1 MQPTLSN
8 HRSSDEAIAA
18 FAPSDAMQVR
28 VLRSWADLASIKDH
42 WAAMLERSEN
52 ASIFC
57 SYEWM
62 ESWWNAWG
70 ESGHLN
76 VLVFE
81 VNGQMFAL
89 APLYIESRKV
99 TGATLEYLS
108 MVGDNSG
115 DSENLDFIVTP
126 GYERECAEAFLR
138 WLEQNPSVDICS
150 FKAMP
155 ESSTFGEALLGLLKQ
170 REWAVEQWTSPGFY
184 IPLPA
189 TFDEYLS
196 RLSSEMRPLLT
207 RYPRRLEK
215 RFAVKYVQ
223 VTDEKDLP
231 KYLDALF
238 SLHQKRWEKAG
249 EPGAFSEQARREFYV
264 ALSVAL
270 LRRGWLDLWAA
281 ELNGQIA
288 AVQYC
293 FHFGNIVSLLQEG
306 FDPQFES
313 EKVGYALRAKM
324 LQDFIDRKFAK
335 YDFLGGADAYK
346 ERFGGLP
353 QTYENVEFARPWTRG
368 SLHLGVGR
376 MWGATKRG
384 LKQVLPASLIVWLQ
398 TILRGTA
405 RHRLL

>member
-1 MQPTLSN
+1 
-8 HRSSDEAIAA
+8 
-18 FAPSDAMQVR
+18 MQVR
-28 VLRSWADLASIKDH
+28 VVRSWADLGPIKDY
-42 WAAMLERSEN
+42 WRALLAQSEN
-52 ASIFC
+52 ASVFC
-57 SYEWM
+57 TPEWM
-62 ESWWNAWG
+62 ESWWTAWG
-70 ESGHLN
+70 STGRLR

-81 VNGQMFAL
+81 TDGQPVGL
-89 APLYIESRKV
+89 APLYVETREMP
-99 TGATLEYLS
+99 GATLECLT

-115 DSENLDFIVTP
+115 DSENLDFIVTA
-126 GYERECAEAFLR
+126 GYERQCAEAFLQ

-155 ESSTFGEALLGLLKQ
+155 ESSRFGEALFALLKK
-170 REWAVEQWTSPGFY
+170 RGWAVEQWTSPGFY

-196 RLSSEMRPLLT
+196 GLSSEMRPLLT

-215 RFAVKYVQ
+215 RFTVKYVQ

-238 SLHQKRWEKAG
+238 SLHQKRWEKVG
-249 EPGAFSEQARREFYV
+249 EPGAFSDEARRKFYA

-281 ELNGQIA
+281 ELNDQIA

-293 FHFGNIVSLLQEG
+293 FHFGEVVSLLQEG

-313 EKVGYALRAKM
+313 EKVGYALRARM
-324 LQDFIDRKFAK
+324 LQDFIGRRFAK

-353 QTYENVEFARPWTRG
+353 QSYENIEFARPWTRG
-368 SLHLGVGR
+368 SLNLRVGQI
-376 MWGATKRG
+376 WGSTKRG
-384 LKQVLPASLIVWLQ
+384 LKQVLPASLVVWLQ
-398 TILRGTA
+398 TTLRGVG